1 MSPLYTLLHTP
12 GFYLLSVC
20 ITLQV
25 CAQIVLCAMV
35 LYRNRKPSILM
46 SNLVLLALSMFLFIL
61 LLEGLMPFLPSLKG
75 RNIPV
80 TYFFTLPWWP
90 VALLTCVL
98 WCMTIFGYF
107 GQQRYARRHLSF
119 SSIKEALDQL
129 PEGFCFATDD
139 GTVLLAN
146 LSINAY
152 CQECTGHPLVQANT
166 FWDTLL
172 AQGEMHEEQ
181 LLLTMQSGHT
191 LSFRRSREHID
202 GKEFTRI
209 TASDI
214 TSLYQHTLEL
224 RARQQSLKTYQQRM
238 MAMRTQ
244 VTQVIASQELLSART
259 AVHDELGS
267 LLLKGR
273 YVLENPSQE
282 NRTRLLQELKNN
294 TDLLLRMSDEEESQE
309 TSLDAAMAKAQSM
322 GVQVELKGE
331 LPTSATALRI
341 LVLAIHEC
349 AANTVKHAGGHSLT
363 VHSKLRDRFWEVTLL
378 NDGQLPTEPIHES
391 GGLRSLRSMTEISGG
406 SMRILYKPA
415 FHIRLRLPAVISHV
429 SPPRP

>member
-191 LSFRRSREHID
+191 QGIHKD
-202 GKEFTRI
+202 H
-209 TASDI
+209 
-214 TSLYQHTLEL
+214 SLGYH
-224 RARQQSLKTYQQRM
+224 QSLPAYP
-238 MAMRTQ
+238 
-244 VTQVIASQELLSART
+244 
-259 AVHDELGS
+259 G
-267 LLLKGR
+267 
-273 YVLENPSQE
+273 
-282 NRTRLLQELKNN
+282 
-294 TDLLLRMSDEEESQE
+294 
-309 TSLDAAMAKAQSM
+309 AQS
-322 GVQVELKGE
+322 
-331 LPTSATALRI
+331 TTAEPEGI
-341 LVLAIHEC
+341 P
-349 AANTVKHAGGHSLT
+349 AAHDGHAHTGHSG
-363 VHSKLRDRFWEVTLL
+363 D
-378 NDGQLPTEPIHES
+378 
-391 GGLRSLRSMTEISGG
+391 
-406 SMRILYKPA
+406 
-415 FHIRLRLPAVISHV
+415 RLPGAPLCAHGCA
-429 SPPRP
+429 